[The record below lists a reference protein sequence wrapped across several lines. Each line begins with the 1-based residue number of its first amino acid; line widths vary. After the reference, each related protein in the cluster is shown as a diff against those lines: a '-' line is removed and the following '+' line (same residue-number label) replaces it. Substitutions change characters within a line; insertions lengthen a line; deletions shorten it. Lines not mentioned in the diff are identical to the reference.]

1 MLSCQ
6 WWPQDVPPTSPG
18 QTSMPCAQ
26 TPPWLLC
33 GDRLIAWSNKVL
45 ARGGGNVAV
54 VAIIVCVSVT
64 PLPLLPHPP
73 TPPTGMSDD
82 EWEGVLTVTQEDFLE
97 ALEKLTPS
105 VSAEELQRYKDI
117 KKTMVS

>member
-1 MLSCQ
+1 
-6 WWPQDVPPTSPG
+6 
-18 QTSMPCAQ
+18 MPCAL

-33 GDRLIAWSNKVL
+33 GGRLIAWSNKVP
-45 ARGGGNVAV
+45 AKEGGN
-54 VAIIVCVSVT
+54 VAIIVCVWMCEFNPS
-64 PLPLLPHPP
+64 
-73 TPPTGMSDD
+73 PTGMTDD

>member
-1 MLSCQ
+1 
-6 WWPQDVPPTSPG
+6 
-18 QTSMPCAQ
+18 
-26 TPPWLLC
+26 
-33 GDRLIAWSNKVL
+33 
-45 ARGGGNVAV
+45 
-54 VAIIVCVSVT
+54 
-64 PLPLLPHPP
+64 
-73 TPPTGMSDD
+73 MSDD

>member
-1 MLSCQ
+1 
-6 WWPQDVPPTSPG
+6 
-18 QTSMPCAQ
+18 
-26 TPPWLLC
+26 
-33 GDRLIAWSNKVL
+33 LIAWSNKVL